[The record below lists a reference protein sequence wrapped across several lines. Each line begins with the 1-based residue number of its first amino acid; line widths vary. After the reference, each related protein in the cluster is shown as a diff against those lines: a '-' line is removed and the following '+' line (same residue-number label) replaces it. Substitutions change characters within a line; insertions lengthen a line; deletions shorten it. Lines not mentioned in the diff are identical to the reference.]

1 MMMEMMQS
9 KDDKGM
15 PGGALKPDWGS
26 LKDNK
31 DDLDLSGVLN
41 VLDGVVDCPD
51 RIVIMTTNHPEKLDP
66 ALIRPGRINL
76 KIYLGFVECQEAMNM
91 CEHYFGGYKGNYF
104 TPHQKKEFEKTWE
117 VLRVPSGG
125 RLNLT
130 PAQLEQLCA
139 ENDSLD
145 ELCAA
150 IHKIADTVNFR
161 ESAALSRKESKSGK

>member
-1 MMMEMMQS
+1 
-9 KDDKGM
+9 
-15 PGGALKPDWGS
+15 
-26 LKDNK
+26 
-31 DDLDLSGVLN
+31 

-145 ELCAA
+145 DLCAA

-161 ESAALSRKESKSGK
+161 ESAALSRKESKSGKTPGLSRANSKSGKPASLSRANSRSGKPASLRRSNSK